1 MMMGTAMMGA
11 EVSAEVRVR
20 VVAATTAK
28 SGEKAVRVR
37 KTAARTA
44 KTRRRGG
51 ECEGSGGDNG

>member
-20 VVAATTAK
+20 VAATTAK